1 MSEICHQNI
10 VSLIAV
16 SEDPVSIMM
25 EYCVISF
32 TLFQRIEKF
41 NSLNQFL
48 QYLSIEDLF
57 TYFPGIL
64 NFMASDI
71 GKGLAYLHEN
81 DMVYTDIKAGNILV
95 TDTNYAHDA
104 KCLASLF

>member
-10 VSLIAV
+10 VSLVAV
-16 SEDPVSIMM
+16 SEDPVSIMV

-32 TLFQRIEKF
+32 TPFQRIEKF

-57 TYFPGIL
+57 TYFLGIL
-64 NFMASDI
+64 NFMASDLE
-71 GKGLAYLHEN
+71 KVLHIS
-81 DMVYTDIKAGNILV
+81 MRMIWFIRT
-95 TDTNYAHDA
+95 
-104 KCLASLF
+104 